1 MRKKIVTIA
10 AAGVL
15 GLSGLALAGPA
26 LAAAG
31 APSVG
36 AAVSSQVD
44 RVKQAL
50 AGLVTDGTLNQ
61 GQADRVAS
69 TLGAAGV
76 GPDGHDGRRGGRG
89 GPDLAAAA
97 TALGTSEADLRTAL
111 QGGRTLAQV
120 AKDKGVAVGTLVS
133 ALVDAEK
140 TRTAKQVTD
149 GRLTQAQADQRLE
162 GLTARVTQRVN
173 SARPA
178 HAPDDAPAPPAT
190 PASPAAPTS

>member
-140 TRTAKQVTD
+140 TRIAKQVTD

>member
-1 MRKKIVTIA
+1 MRKKIVTVA

-36 AAVSSQVD
+36 AAVSSKVD

-76 GPDGHDGRRGGRG
+76 GPDGHGRRGGHG

-120 AKDKGVAVGTLVS
+120 AKDKGVAVDTLVS

-178 HAPDDAPAPPAT
+178 HAPDDDPARPAS
-190 PASPAAPTS
+190 PASPAAPTG

>member
-1 MRKKIVTIA
+1 MRKKIVTVA

-26 LAAAG
+26 IAAAG

-36 AAVSSQVD
+36 AAVSSKVD

-61 GQADRVAS
+61 GQADRIAS
-69 TLGAAGV
+69 TLGAAGL
-76 GPDGHDGRRGGRG
+76 GPDRHDGRRGGRG

-111 QGGRTLAQV
+111 HGGRTLAQV
-120 AKDKGVAVGTLVS
+120 AKDKGVAVDTLVG

-162 GLTARVTQRVN
+162 GLAARVTERVN

-178 HAPDDAPAPPAT
+178 HAPDDAPARPAS
-190 PASPAAPTS
+190 PASPAAPTG

>member
-1 MRKKIVTIA
+1 MRKKILTVA

-31 APSVG
+31 APSAG
-36 AAVSSQVD
+36 AAVSSKVD
-44 RVKQAL
+44 RVKHAL

-61 GQADRVAS
+61 AQADRVAS
-69 TLGAAGV
+69 TLGSADL
-76 GPDGHDGRRGGRG
+76 GPAGHDGRRRGRG

-97 TALGTSEADLRTAL
+97 TALGTTEAELRTAL
-111 QGGRTLAQV
+111 QSGKTLAQV
-120 AKDKGVAVGTLVS
+120 AKDKGVAVDTLVT

-140 TRTAKQVTD
+140 SRTAKAVTD
-149 GRLTQAQADQRLE
+149 GRLTQAQADQRLKD
-162 GLTARVTQRVN
+162 LTARVAERVN

-178 HAPDDAPAPPAT
+178 HGPDGEDAAPASPG
-190 PASPAAPTS
+190 SPAAPTG

>member
-1 MRKKIVTIA
+1 MRKKIVTVA

-36 AAVSSQVD
+36 AAVSSKVD

-97 TALGTSEADLRTAL
+97 TALGISEADLRTAL

-120 AKDKGVAVGTLVS
+120 AKDKGVAVDTLVS

-140 TRTAKQVTD
+140 TRAAKQVTD

-178 HAPDDAPAPPAT
+178 HAPDDAPARPAS
-190 PASPAAPTS
+190 PASPAAPSG

>member
-1 MRKKIVTIA
+1 MRKKIVTVA

-36 AAVSSQVD
+36 AAVSSKVD

-76 GPDGHDGRRGGRG
+76 GPDGHGRRGGHG
-89 GPDLAAAA
+89 APDLAAAA

-111 QGGRTLAQV
+111 QGGKTLAQV
-120 AKDKGVAVGTLVS
+120 AKDKGVAVDTLVS

-178 HAPDDAPAPPAT
+178 HAPDDAPAPPAP
-190 PASPAAPTS
+190 PASPAAPTG